1 MKKLVCREM
10 RCMRHKIHIG
20 LFLTYIFADLAW
32 IITALLQVGACR
44 CWLDLRRL
52 ASTNQSVAL

>member
-1 MKKLVCREM
+1 VRDIFNFYREM

-32 IITALLQVGACR
+32 IITALLQVGP
-44 CWLDLRRL
+44 WLLIGL
-52 ASTNQSVAL
+52 

>member
-1 MKKLVCREM
+1 M

-32 IITALLQVGACR
+32 IITALLQVSPLLSH
-44 CWLDLRRL
+44 WLIIPKKNLTP
-52 ASTNQSVAL
+52 TNQMAGEGAGSN